1 MNATLKR
8 LTAIWKW
15 WISTN
20 PEQMTLR
27 LGALLALMLFSGLS
41 WSQATEEFRWV
52 QLSERVGVLQ
62 AGERITNVGVVS
74 GVRDGLVI
82 DTYLANQAEG
92 LVQQIVSHLDTD
104 PNFVVTTHS
113 HGDHWGA
120 NSLLAERGALIVA
133 QRQTFDTM
141 SGDSWSIIREQM
153 MLPAPADALA
163 DLLVDRQLDLNL
175 GTEIQLIHLPSAHT
189 GGDLLVWMPEEN
201 LMFAGDVLAMGYP
214 TLIDAVN
221 QGSIDGLIQ
230 AQLAM
235 LALTDE
241 NTRIIPG
248 HGPITDQRA
257 LEMSVRFMVS
267 LRTRLS
273 TLEELPEDPLAILDA
288 LPDLGQRSDPFR
300 ANILL
305 NQAFQSL
312 QTP

>member
-1 MNATLKR
+1 MNVTSKR
-8 LTAIWKW
+8 PIAIWKW

-20 PEQMTLR
+20 PEQVIPR
-27 LGALLALMLFSGLS
+27 LGALFALLLFSGLS
-41 WSQATEEFRWV
+41 WPQPTEEFRWV

-92 LVQQIVSHLDTD
+92 LVQQIVSHLGTD
-104 PNFVVTTHS
+104 PDFVVTTHS

-153 MLPAPADALA
+153 MPPAPADALA

-175 GTEIQLIHLPSAHT
+175 GTEVQLIHLPSAHT